1 MLNVGLT
8 GGIACGKSTVAG
20 MFLKKGAHLIDFDK
34 LAHEVQ
40 RPGKPAWKEVVLCFG
55 EQILDADKTINRVK
69 LGNIVFGDKKYID
82 RLNRIVHPFVYR
94 QWQHLTENIVGKQ
107 KDAIVISDVPLLFE
121 GKMQHLFD
129 ITILVLI
136 DPEDQIRRLMKRNGL
151 NEDEA
156 TKRLKSQMPIR
167 KKISLA
173 DIVIE
178 NKSSMAE
185 TEERVEQVWQELLRR
200 EKNIKRRKK

>member
-40 RPGKPAWKEVVLCFG
+40 RPGKPAWQEVVHCFG
-55 EQILDADKTINRVK
+55 EEILDADKTINRAR
-69 LGNIVFGDKKYID
+69 LGNIVFGDKKNID
-82 RLNRIVHPFVYR
+82 RLNKIVHPPVYR
-94 QWQHLTENIVGKQ
+94 QWRHLTENIAGKQ
-107 KDAIVISDVPLLFE
+107 KDAIIISDVPLLFE

-129 ITILVLI
+129 VTILVLV
-136 DPEDQIRRLMKRNGL
+136 DPEDQLHRLMKRNGL

-156 TKRLKSQMPIR
+156 KKRLESQMPIR

-185 TEERVEQVWQELLRR
+185 TEESVEQVWQELLRR
-200 EKNIKRRKK
+200 EKNIIRRKK

>member
-40 RPGKPAWKEVVLCFG
+40 RPGKPAWQEVVRCFG
-55 EQILDADKTINRVK
+55 EEILDADKTINRAR
-69 LGNIVFGDKKYID
+69 LGNIVFGDKKNID
-82 RLNRIVHPFVYR
+82 RLNKIVHPPVYR
-94 QWQHLTENIVGKQ
+94 QWRYLTENIAGKQ
-107 KDAIVISDVPLLFE
+107 KDAIIISDVPLLFE

-129 ITILVLI
+129 VTILVLV
-136 DPEDQIRRLMKRNGL
+136 DPEDQLHRLMNRNGL

-156 TKRLKSQMPIR
+156 KKRLESQMPIR

-185 TEERVEQVWQELLRR
+185 TEESVEQVWQELLRR
-200 EKNIKRRKK
+200 EKNIIRRKK